1 MVTMT
6 TYRHHGISAAQVVA
20 RRQVRMHLRKIR
32 EREYSKLRALVPS
45 VASKKKVTKVQV
57 IEEAVRYIEELH
69 ATLLERFRQQHGNMA
84 EDKAQE
90 TVRTFVSRMMNQTPN
105 SAPASPDAGAVV
117 PAFVRRSSS
126 TFEKQRSQPTF
137 LLRKRRKI

>member
-1 MVTMT
+1 MVTT
-6 TYRHHGISAAQVVA
+6 TYRHCGVSAAQVVA

-69 ATLLERFRQQHGNMA
+69 AALLERFRQKHGSMA

-90 TVRTFVSRMMNQTPN
+90 TVKTFVSRMMSQQSSPSNLDPLGQQNTPVVRHT
-105 SAPASPDAGAVV
+105 AS
-117 PAFVRRSSS
+117 S
-126 TFEKQRSQPTF
+126 FEKQRSQPSF
-137 LLRKRRKI
+137 LYRKRRNH

>member
-1 MVTMT
+1 MVTT
-6 TYRHHGISAAQVVA
+6 AYRQCGVSAAQVVA

-69 ATLLERFRQQHGNMA
+69 AALLERFRQKHGSMA

-90 TVRTFVSRMMNQTPN
+90 TVKTFVSRMMNQQSSPSN
-105 SAPASPDAGAVV
+105 PGNQNIPIIRHSA
-117 PAFVRRSSS
+117 SS
-126 TFEKQRSQPTF
+126 FEKQRSQPSF
-137 LLRKRRKI
+137 LYRKRRNH

>member
-6 TYRHHGISAAQVVA
+6 SYRHYGVSAAQVVA

-45 VASKKKVTKVQV
+45 VASKQKVTKVQV

-69 ATLLERFRQQHGNMA
+69 ATLLERFRQKHGNMA

-90 TVRTFVSRMMNQTPN
+90 TVRTFVSRMMTQTSSTNLPDHHN
-105 SAPASPDAGAVV
+105 DNIPPLVRHSP
-117 PAFVRRSSS
+117 S
-126 TFEKQRSQPTF
+126 TFEKQKSQPSF

>member
-45 VASKKKVTKVQV
+45 VAAQKKVTKVQV

-69 ATLLERFRQQHGNMA
+69 ATLLERFRQQH
-84 EDKAQE
+84 E
-90 TVRTFVSRMMNQTPN
+90 TVRTFVSRMMTQTSS
-105 SAPASPDAGAVV
+105 SAPAAPDNSSV
-117 PAFVRRSSS
+117 PPFVKRSSS